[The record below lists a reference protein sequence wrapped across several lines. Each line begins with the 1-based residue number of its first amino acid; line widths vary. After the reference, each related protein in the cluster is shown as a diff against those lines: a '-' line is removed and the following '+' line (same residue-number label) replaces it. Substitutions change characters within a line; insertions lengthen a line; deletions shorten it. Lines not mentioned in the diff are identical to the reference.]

1 MKTIIRYT
9 NNIYL
14 AQENTWVKL
23 AERSGI
29 DSSISV
35 GEVFSYRDDFAVK
48 AYSLN
53 AYQGKQKKK
62 KGRL

>member
-23 AERSGI
+23 AERV